1 MHDFSIIEFSKLKSE
16 TAKVFKIKF
25 LHLLKE
31 FKSIPEI
38 KEVDIKNI
46 DQLQQVIESSDLV
59 LNYLF
64 RYTLFQGKHIL
75 NRYKGYSDN
84 LKDNYLLDINLDDN
98 KPNRLCQ
105 LWIYKVI
112 SLLPSITTTPKSLEA
127 SFIIENPQSNFSIE
141 LSEINKIDFKID
153 FKDTYLLSFSLNQI
167 HIQQISGKYIA
178 SFNWDN
184 ESEYDGI
191 KLYTKPFFQFENH
204 RYSLPFSNFSN
215 IVGSFVETAVIRSEN
230 FVKDFSVQLFDA
242 FSLLKN
248 LGFSEIFDYFNA
260 ILPFYTYKSYHNSS
274 SPEELSGLILI
285 PSTNEYFPNGVE
297 IMAECILHE
306 ALHNTLYHLEEST
319 RFYLDKTYLDEIYL
333 SPWRREPRP
342 IRMIIH
348 GCFVFAPIAFFWQ
361 KLLNKNRNDKNIL
374 FHVILRLSQ
383 VEFGLDILKKYAR
396 FDTVGLM
403 VLNSLDNL
411 TSQIRAGLK
420 DFDIIEIEKSVL
432 EGLNNHKAQYNY
444 KY

>member
-1 MHDFSIIEFSKLKSE
+1 MHNFSIFEAAKLKSE
-16 TAKVFKIKF
+16 TAKVFKIKL
-25 LHLLKE
+25 LHLINE
-31 FKSIPEI
+31 FKRIPEL

-46 DQLQQVIESSDLV
+46 EQLLYVLENSDLE
-59 LNYLF
+59 LNYLM

-75 NRYKGYSDN
+75 NRYLGYSDN
-84 LKDNYLLDINLDDN
+84 LNDIYLIDINLDDN

-112 SLLPSITTTPKSLEA
+112 SLLPSIISKPKSIEA

-141 LSEINKIDFKID
+141 LSKTHRIDFKISLQGQ
-153 FKDTYLLSFSLNQI
+153 YLLSFSLDQI
-167 HIQQISGKYIA
+167 HLQQISGKYTA
-178 SFNWDN
+178 YFNWDN
-184 ESEYDGI
+184 ESKSNGI
-191 KLYTKPFFQFENH
+191 KLHTKPYFQFEH
-204 RYSLPFSNFSN
+204 HCYSLPFTNFSS

-230 FVKDFSVQLFDA
+230 FVDIFSIQLFDA
-242 FSLLKN
+242 FSLLKK
-248 LGFSEIFDYFNA
+248 LGFSEIFDFFNA

-285 PSTNEYFPNGVE
+285 PSTNEFFPNGVE

-342 IRMIIH
+342 MRMIVH
-348 GCFVFAPIAFFWQ
+348 GCFVFAPIAFFWL
-361 KLLNKNRNDKNIL
+361 KLLLENRNDKNML
-374 FHVILRLSQ
+374 FHVILRLNQ
-383 VEFGLDILKKYAR
+383 VEFGLEILKNYAR

-403 VLNSLDNL
+403 VLNSLDDL
-411 TSQIRAGLK
+411 TSQIRDFLK
-420 DFDIIEIEKSVL
+420 DFDIIEIEKSVV
-432 EGLNNHKAQYNY
+432 EGLNKHKEQYNY
-444 KY
+444 KH